1 MDSEKRKSDLHYYL
15 EALAYGVL
23 NFADKDLLKKER
35 EDERSQSSKQPNR

>member
-1 MDSEKRKSDLHYYL
+1 MDSEKRKKDLRCYL

-35 EDERSQSSKQPNR
+35 EEERSTNSKKSNR